1 MYQYDRNVL
10 AKVYILYKQRTA
22 MNTQKGNK
30 GISLSAYSQ
39 TLGDMQKTFHTRD
52 VERKMREDHFIAP
65 MWMSPEE
72 LKKKKATQH

>member
-1 MYQYDRNVL
+1 MYQHDKNVSEKIYVL
-10 AKVYILYKQRTA
+10 CKQGTA

-30 GISLSAYSQ
+30 GITLSAYAQ
-39 TLGDMQKTFHTRD
+39 TLGEMQKSFHTRD

-72 LKKKKATQH
+72 LKKRKATQH

>member
-1 MYQYDRNVL
+1 
-10 AKVYILYKQRTA
+10 

-39 TLGDMQKTFHTRD
+39 TIGDMQKTFHTKD

-65 MWMSPEE
+65 MWISPEE
-72 LKKKKATQH
+72 LRKRRQHSNNKNE

>member
-1 MYQYDRNVL
+1 
-10 AKVYILYKQRTA
+10 

-39 TLGDMQKTFHTRD
+39 TLEDMQKTFHTRD

>member
-1 MYQYDRNVL
+1 
-10 AKVYILYKQRTA
+10 

-30 GISLSAYSQ
+30 GISLSEYSQ
-39 TLGDMQKTFHTRD
+39 TLGEMQNTFHTRD

>member
-1 MYQYDRNVL
+1 
-10 AKVYILYKQRTA
+10 

-39 TLGDMQKTFHTRD
+39 TLGEIQKSFHTRD

-65 MWMSPEE
+65 MWISPEE
-72 LKKKKATQH
+72 LKKRKATKH